1 MIKDHLIPP
10 EVYNQLDQ
18 RVFDLIDQ
26 VDLLT
31 QATYLFLARSDPRK
45 SVIASRGIEL
55 YPHQIGAVQK
65 ILQEPLGRGGILAD
79 EVGLGKTIEAG
90 LLIKEY
96 LCRAAEEGKTEYRIL
111 ILVPSSLLKQWQNEM
126 KDKIG
131 EDFLVYDR
139 KTRKQLKRQHE
150 NIWLAYPKIICSID
164 TAKRP
169 EYRKK
174 LDKISWDLV
183 VIDEAHRLRNE
194 KTLAHQLGRA
204 LQTKRLLLLTAT
216 PLQNSLTELYNL
228 ITLIDRRR
236 LGNLGWKRLFR
247 ERLIE
252 NEDRQPYLKKLS
264 ERIKQILVR
273 NRRENLIGIQ
283 KGLHPVRRNV
293 NTLEISLSRPE
304 RQLYDAVT
312 DYVRKEYQKS
322 KETRSIATTFRLIS
336 FQRRLCSSAFAIRDS
351 LRNRIEK
358 LENILNKRETIKTKS
373 PNSFLDIDLEEDDDF
388 DLDWQEEQEILM
400 ESKSPEDSDQMW
412 QEIQN
417 EIVVLKK
424 LLKFAEAIKQTT
436 KGQKLLRA
444 ITRIPKSEKI
454 IIFTEF
460 ISTQNY
466 ISDLLDKNGFQGSYE
481 LFNGRMSPQ
490 AKEKAIKNWIDFKR
504 ILISTDSGS
513 EGKNL
518 QIANYLFNYDLPW
531 NPMRVE
537 QRIGRIDRIGQTR
550 DVNIFNFITKNTI
563 EERVLTLLG
572 DKLDLF
578 HQVIGG
584 TGLILG
590 SIKEGKY
597 LERMILELLMASTE
611 EFMSFSQ
618 QLEKARLSF
627 LGKMEQMEKTW
638 KYFDLGSVQDSMGV
652 KQWEEVLKEEQPKIK
667 WFFQRFIDYLGIRH
681 FMAGEDIYEI
691 STPDCFADLIP
702 RETIWFTFNP
712 EKIYDR
718 DYIEFITY
726 GNQLFN
732 RSIHFVLQ
740 KDKRISQKT
749 ISSQIAPFDR
759 PFLLFNF
766 RTRFESLD
774 LIEDEWFALA
784 IEPTSGEI
792 READIVNWA
801 EPNKSTII
809 TVNFT
814 KEHILNAGRKIDR
827 YLKAKIGYLAEN
839 KLKRNE
845 ALFTEEMKLLR
856 EYNIGW
862 KELFSSF
869 EQKWQKDY
877 QNAEHQLRELKQQ
890 MKIDSRVVE
899 TDEMSVVFDPEETE
913 DLEKQIEQLSARLQA
928 LDNHY
933 KNQRRKFLH
942 GEQKLKEEVETLQ
955 ETLEE
960 RVKLNI
966 EVEFISA
973 LVITPF

>member
-10 EVYNQLDQ
+10 EVYNQLEQ

-96 LCRAAEEGKTEYRIL
+96 LCRAVEEEKTDYRIL
-111 ILVPSSLLKQWQNEM
+111 IIVPSSLLKQWQNEM

-139 KTRKQLKRQHE
+139 KTRKQLKQQHE
-150 NIWLAYPKIICSID
+150 NIWLAYSKIICSID

-174 LDKISWDLV
+174 LEKIAWDLV

-204 LQTKRLLLLTAT
+204 LQTNRLLLLTAT

-228 ITLIDRRR
+228 ITLIGRRR
-236 LGNLGWKRLFR
+236 LGHLGWKRLFR

-252 NEDRQPYLKKLS
+252 NEDSHPYLKTLS

-273 NRRENLIGIQ
+273 NRRENLIGLQ

-312 DYVRKEYQKS
+312 DYVKKEYQKS
-322 KETRSIATTFRLIS
+322 KETRSPTTTFRLIS
-336 FQRRLCSSAFAIRDS
+336 FQRRLCSSVFAIRDS
-351 LRNRIEK
+351 IRNRIEK
-358 LENILNKRETIKTKS
+358 LENMSNERDITTKS
-373 PNSFLDIDLEEDDDF
+373 PNSFLDIGLEEDEADF
-388 DLDWQEEQEILM
+388 DLDWQEEKEILM
-400 ESKSPEDSDQMW
+400 KSKSPEDSELIW

-417 EIVVLKK
+417 EIVTLTK

-444 ITRIPKSEKI
+444 LKRIPQSEKI

-481 LFNGRMSPQ
+481 LFNGKMSPQ
-490 AKEKAIKNWIDFKR
+490 AKEKAIKNWIDAKR
-504 ILISTDSGS
+504 IFISTDSGS

-550 DVNIFNFITKNTI
+550 DVNIFNFTTRDTI

-578 HQVIGG
+578 RQVIGG

-611 EFMSFSQ
+611 EFMNFSQ

-627 LGKMEQMEKTW
+627 LGKMEEMEKTW

-691 STPDCFADLIP
+691 STPDCFADLAP

-740 KDKRISQKT
+740 NDKRISQKT
-749 ISSQIAPFDR
+749 ISPQIAPFDR

-774 LIEDEWFALA
+774 LVEDEWFALA

-814 KEHILNAGRKIDR
+814 KDHILDAGRKIDR
-827 YLKAKIGYLAEN
+827 HLKAKIGYLAEQ

-845 ALFTEEMKLLR
+845 TLFTEEMELFR
-856 EYNIGW
+856 EYNLGW

-869 EQKWQKDY
+869 EQKWQKNY
-877 QNAEHQLRELKQQ
+877 ENVEHQLWELKQQ
-890 MKIDSRVVE
+890 MKLDSRDIE
-899 TDEMSVVFDPEETE
+899 TNEQSVVFDPEENE
-913 DLEKQIEQLSARLQA
+913 NLEQQIEQLSARLQS

-933 KNQRRKFLH
+933 KSQRRKFLQ

-973 LVITPF
+973 LVVTPF